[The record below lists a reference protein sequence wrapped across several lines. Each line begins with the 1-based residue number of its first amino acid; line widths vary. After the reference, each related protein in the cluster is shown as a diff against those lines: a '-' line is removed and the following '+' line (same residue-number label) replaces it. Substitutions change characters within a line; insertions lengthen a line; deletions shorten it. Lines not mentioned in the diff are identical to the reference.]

1 MFRWFLR
8 NVSALF
14 LSLTL
19 AIIIWIVAVNEQDP
33 FQEKVF
39 PEPVPIAV
47 TNMPSGM
54 MIVGD
59 APAPVDVR
67 VRAPAS
73 VWASLTLD
81 QLHVTADLSNAGNGG
96 VTVQLTGTVDQ
107 RDARVT
113 AITPADLRLT
123 LEQIVHRTAP
133 VRLEIDGDP
142 SIGYQPGTPSVSA
155 STAEI
160 SGPASIADSVSELVA
175 YINIADTKESIN
187 STVPLIPLN
196 TAGQEVSGISIE
208 PSEATVKIPV
218 EQLGGYRDVAVK
230 AVIEGQPATGYRI
243 TNIVVSPLVV
253 TLFSSDPSLVAGLP
267 GFVETESL
275 NISQAKDDI
284 ETRLSLK
291 LPAGVSLVG
300 EQTVVAQVSVAA
312 IESGLTIQ
320 RNLEVQG
327 LGPGMNA
334 SPSPAAV
341 DVILSG
347 PLSTLDTLTP
357 EDVRVVVDLLN
368 LPPGIHQ
375 VKPEVIVLPEG
386 VTVQTV
392 LPSTV
397 EVLITGRGTP
407 TPTRTP

>member
-39 PEPVPIAV
+39 PEPVPITV
-47 TNMPSGM
+47 THVPSGM

-59 APAPVDVR
+59 TLAPVDVR
-67 VRAPAS
+67 VRAPVS
-73 VWASLTLD
+73 VWASLRID
-81 QLHVTADLSNAGNGG
+81 QLHVTADLSNAGSGE
-96 VTVQLTGTVDQ
+96 VTVQLTGTVDP

-123 LEQIVHRTAP
+123 LEQVVRRTVP
-133 VRLEIDGDP
+133 VRLEIAGDP
-142 SIGYQPGTPSVSA
+142 SIGYQAGTPSVSA
-155 STAEI
+155 ATAEI

-175 YINIADTKESIN
+175 HINIADTKESIN
-187 STVPLIPLN
+187 GSVPLQPVN
-196 TAGQEVSGISIE
+196 TSGQAVSGISIE
-208 PSEATVKIPV
+208 PSEVTVKIPV

-230 AVIEGQPATGYRI
+230 AVIEGQAATGYRI
-243 TNIVVSPLVV
+243 TNIVVSPPVV

-267 GFVETESL
+267 GFVETEPL
-275 NISQAKDDI
+275 NISQAIDDI
-284 ETRLSLK
+284 EARLSLK

-407 TPTRTP
+407 IPTRTP

>member
-67 VRAPAS
+67 VRAPVS
-73 VWASLTLD
+73 VWASLKID

-123 LEQIVHRTAP
+123 LEQIVRRTVP

-142 SIGYQPGTPSVSA
+142 SIGYQSGTPSVSA
-155 STAEI
+155 ATAEI
-160 SGPASIADSVSELVA
+160 SGPASIADSVSELIAPV
-175 YINIADTKESIN
+175 NIADTKETVN
-187 STVPLIPLN
+187 RTVPLQPVN
-196 TAGQEVSGISIE
+196 TSGQAVSGISIE
-208 PSEATVKIPV
+208 PAEVTVKIPV

-230 AVIEGQPATGYRI
+230 AVIEGQAATGYRI
-243 TNIVVSPLVV
+243 TNIVVSPPVV

-267 GFVETESL
+267 GFVETEPL
-275 NISQAKDDI
+275 KISQAKDDI

-312 IESGLTIQ
+312 IESSLTIQ